1 MNDNKSKETEQ
12 IAHKCIILLN
22 FIKSQGNIPFIEEA
36 EKGIQNAIIKRN
48 LRGLKIALKDLSD
61 WASDFKGGDEILKI
75 INEVKHDVLNEISR
89 ILDSG
94 EISNAEEYRVLL
106 NFVDEHF
113 DDPKYDNLVAKIN
126 AVLENPS
133 DWIKGDLSE
142 D

>member
-1 MNDNKSKETEQ
+1 M
-12 IAHKCIILLN
+12 
-22 FIKSQGNIPFIEEA
+22 
-36 EKGIQNAIIKRN
+36 
-48 LRGLKIALKDLSD
+48 
-61 WASDFKGGDEILKI
+61 
-75 INEVKHDVLNEISR
+75 NEISR